1 MTMKYKY
8 LLAFA
13 PLFLSACEDKIDTPR
28 APIAYEGDDVVFT
41 IDNSSNSR
49 TTYAEPWAEEGNQQ
63 IYWGNYVQTD
73 KEYINIYCPENPE
86 RGFARYMVNHGTDQN
101 VAESIVKTGEI
112 GVQWGADGQDY
123 HFYAFYPADRAS
135 ETMNGTTIRA
145 TVIAEQNPHYYKYKN
160 VDAVDGNALTDLTSI
175 SDYNSDQYKDG
186 AVINFTPKTIYAMPT
201 MEAAVMVARRT
212 MKSNEYGNEVP
223 LKFNVLADVLDIT
236 LNGPITPNTLG
247 ANANPTT
254 GFEGTAAKFIQ
265 IQNVT
270 IEVVTPN
277 IDANGKQTDDVAQ
290 YAVNHD
296 KPISG
301 SFDLNMSESAINTAN
316 MIQNVTGSAAVQLQ
330 TSMSESGKIY
340 YPTLFVRKELTA
352 GATPSESDID
362 HMRLRAFLIP
372 GQIDKTSLNTL
383 RLHLQ
388 TNCGDFYQM
397 LENDGNFATGQIYPV
412 KLGYF
417 RTRGED
423 FDLSKWVS
431 QLDPDIYLSELSIPG
446 AWHAANPNAQG
457 SVTIQQLYDAGIR
470 AFEVHTANGTVPFVD
485 NDFKTPL
492 TTANVNSADVAWH
505 EEQRIGERT
514 ATADPSVDT
523 DAGGSIS
530 GGEGIGNYDVTG
542 TGLTVTQTQ
551 TVTYNQYPEFYLR
564 LYRTSNISGADD
576 NPDASYSDALI
587 AAANNMKPSGFM
599 FLEFGFDWGNTGRP
613 VTVPWRTVTE
623 TRRRS
628 KSGLTLNGRRPFGQ
642 TASLSNVTWTIPDGT
657 FTDAD
662 EWGEPEYSY
671 SYSTTTIDHWT
682 AWPIAVES
690 CLNRLRNSPNTSTG
704 KSQVL
709 YTDEITSNTTIR
721 NIQGYL
727 IAKINTNFHGSPN
740 ADGVGQNENV
750 LSNNSIGWS
759 GNTPALF
766 SRWVNDSET
775 KPQTVNMKWGVPV
788 APFSIPETSLRWC
801 FTEQDNVSD
810 IQNRKNAIDLVNEEI
825 AKNYAS
831 PLHNTYYE
839 VAIGGFSGSSD
850 ASGYQSV
857 ATQLNPY
864 VLSKISDPSRTPVP
878 VGFVFMNYA
887 IPPTGQEDTYQSTEL
902 IRAIINNNKALLLRR
917 DDSSTPSAVSARDK
931 TNSHFTNNTKNPLK

>member
-8 LLAFA
+8 LLALA
-13 PLFLSACEDKIDTPR
+13 PLFLTACADKIDTPNT
-28 APIAYEGDDVVFT
+28 PIAYEGDDVVFS
-41 IDNSSNSR
+41 IQNASNSR
-49 TTYAEPWAEEGNQQ
+49 TTYAEPWAEQGNQD

-86 RGFARYMVNHGTDQN
+86 RGFARYEVNHGTDQT
-101 VAESIVKTGEI
+101 VAESIVKTSEI
-112 GVQWGADGQDY
+112 GVQWGAKGQDY
-123 HFYAFYPADRAS
+123 HFYAFYPADKAS

-145 TVIAEQNPHYYKYKN
+145 TVIAEQNPHYYKYK
-160 VDAVDGNALTDLTSI
+160 DVDGNTITDLTSI
-175 SDYNSDQYKDG
+175 SDYNSKQYKDG

-201 MEAAVMVARRT
+201 MDAAVMVARRT
-212 MKSNEYGNEVP
+212 MTPDDYGKEVP
-223 LKFNVLADVLDIT
+223 LRFNVLADVLDIT

-254 GFEGTAAKFIQ
+254 GFEGTAASFIQ

-270 IEVVTPN
+270 IQVVTPN
-277 IDANGKQTDDVAQ
+277 IDANGNQTDDIALF
-290 YAVNHD
+290 AVNHD

-301 SFDLNMSESAINTAN
+301 SFDLNMSESAINTAD

-330 TSMSESGKIY
+330 TSMSEKDKVY
-340 YPTLFVRKELTA
+340 YPTLFVRKSLSSGTVPTA
-352 GATPSESDID
+352 SDID

-372 GQIDKTSLNTL
+372 GQINKDNLNTL

-431 QLDPDIYLSELSIPG
+431 QLDPDIYLSELSVPG
-446 AWHAANPNAQG
+446 AWHAANPNVQG
-457 SVTIQQLYDAGIR
+457 NVTIQQLYDAGIR
-470 AFEVHTANGTVPFVD
+470 AFEVHTTNGTDPYVD
-485 NDFKTPL
+485 KDFKTKL
-492 TTANVNSADVAWH
+492 TTSNVNSADVAWH
-505 EEQRIGERT
+505 EEQRINEKTET
-514 ATADPSVDT
+514 ANPSVDAS
-523 DAGGSIS
+523 AGGT
-530 GGEGIGNYDVTG
+530 VTGDRYSTRASG
-542 TGLTVTQTQ
+542 TGLTVIQTQ
-551 TVTYNQYPEFYLR
+551 TVTYNQYPKFYLR
-564 LYRTSNISGADD
+564 LYRTSNISGDTH

-587 AAANNMKPSGFM
+587 AAAKNMKPSGFM
-599 FLEFGFDWGNTGRP
+599 FLEFGCDWGGYNRQ
-613 VTVPWRTVTE
+613 VSVPWRTVTE

-628 KSGLTLNGRRPFGQ
+628 KSGLSLNG
-642 TASLSNVTWTIPDGT
+642 TKNWLSSNPSVSDVTWTIPDGT

-690 CLNRLRNSPNTSTG
+690 CLNRLRSNPNESTG

-709 YTDEITSNTTIR
+709 YTDEITPSTTIR

-727 IAKINTNFHGSPN
+727 IAKINTNFQGSPN
-740 ADGVGQNENV
+740 EDGVGQNENL
-750 LSNNSIGWS
+750 LSINGIGWS
-759 GNTPALF
+759 GSTPALF
-766 SRWVNDSET
+766 SRWVDASES

-788 APFSIPETSLRWC
+788 APFSTPETSLRWC
-801 FTEQDNVSD
+801 FTEQDNISS
-810 IQNRKNAIDLVNEEI
+810 IAARKAAIDLVNNEI
-825 AKNYAS
+825 AKNYSS
-831 PLHNTYYE
+831 PLHNTSYE
-839 VAIGGFSGSSD
+839 VAIGGYSGSSN

-857 ATQLNPY
+857 ASQLNSY

-887 IPPTGQEDTYQSTEL
+887 IPPKGQEDTYQSTQL

-917 DDSSTPSAVSARDK
+917 ADSSNPSPVSAHDK

>member
-8 LLAFA
+8 LLALA
-13 PLFLSACEDKIDTPR
+13 PLFLTACADKIDTPNT
-28 APIAYEGDDVVFT
+28 PIAYEGDDVVFS
-41 IDNSSNSR
+41 IQNASNSR
-49 TTYAEPWAEEGNQQ
+49 TTYAEPWAEQGNQD

-86 RGFARYMVNHGTDQN
+86 RGFARYEVNHGTDQT
-101 VAESIVKTGEI
+101 VAESIVKTSEI
-112 GVQWGADGQDY
+112 GVQWGAKGQDY
-123 HFYAFYPADRAS
+123 HFYAFYPADKAS

-145 TVIAEQNPHYYKYKN
+145 TVIAEQNPHYYKYK
-160 VDAVDGNALTDLTSI
+160 DVDGNTITDLTSI
-175 SDYNSDQYKDG
+175 SDYNSKQYKDG

-201 MEAAVMVARRT
+201 MDAAVMVARRT
-212 MKSNEYGNEVP
+212 MTPDDYGKEVP
-223 LKFNVLADVLDIT
+223 LRFNVLADVLDIT

-254 GFEGTAAKFIQ
+254 GFEGTAASFIQ

-270 IEVVTPN
+270 IQVVTPN
-277 IDANGKQTDDVAQ
+277 IDANGNQTDDISLF
-290 YAVNHD
+290 AVNHD

-301 SFDLNMSESAINTAN
+301 SFDLNMSESAINTAD

-330 TSMSESGKIY
+330 TSMSEKDKVY
-340 YPTLFVRKELTA
+340 YPTLFVRKSLSSGTVPTA
-352 GATPSESDID
+352 SDID

-372 GQIDKTSLNTL
+372 GQINKDNLNTL

-431 QLDPDIYLSELSIPG
+431 QLDPDIYLSELSVPG

-457 SVTIQQLYDAGIR
+457 NVTIQQLYDAGIR
-470 AFEVHTANGTVPFVD
+470 AFEVHTANGTVPFID
-485 NDFKTPL
+485 KDFKTEL
-492 TTANVNSADVAWH
+492 TTRNVNSADVSWH
-505 EEQRIGERT
+505 EEQRINEKTET
-514 ATADPSVDT
+514 ANPSVDAS
-523 DAGGSIS
+523 AGGT
-530 GGEGIGNYDVTG
+530 VTGDRYSTSASG

-564 LYRTSNISGADD
+564 LYRTSNITEAKP
-576 NPDASYSDALI
+576 NPDDSYSDALI

-599 FLEFGFDWGNTGRP
+599 FLEFGFDWGDSGRP

-628 KSGLTLNGRRPFGQ
+628 KSGLTLSG
-642 TASLSNVTWTIPDGT
+642 TKSWLSSNPSVSDVTWTIPDGT

-690 CLNRLRNSPNTSTG
+690 CLNRLRSKPNESTG
-704 KSQVL
+704 RSQIL
-709 YTDEITSNTTIR
+709 YTDEITSSTTIR
-721 NIQGYL
+721 NIHGYL
-727 IAKINTNFHGSPN
+727 IAKINTNFQGSPN
-740 ADGVGQNENV
+740 VDGVGQNENL
-750 LSNNSIGWS
+750 LSINGIGWS
-759 GNTPALF
+759 GSTPALF
-766 SRWVNDSET
+766 SRWVNDSES
-775 KPQTVNMKWGVPV
+775 KPQTVNMKWGMPV
-788 APFSIPETSLRWC
+788 APFSTPETSLRWC
-801 FTEQDNVSD
+801 FTEQDNISS
-810 IQNRKNAIDLVNEEI
+810 ITTRKAAIDLVNEEI
-825 AKNYAS
+825 AKNYSS

-839 VAIGGFSGSSD
+839 ISIGGYDNGSPKV

-857 ATQLNPY
+857 ASQLNSY

-887 IPPTGQEDTYQSTEL
+887 IPPKGQEDTYQSAQL

-917 DDSSTPSAVSARDK
+917 ADSSTPSPVSARDK